1 MARAKMPGLQ
11 LRGGVW
17 WVWKQVNGYGRIR
30 ESTGYRECEY
40 AKAEHVLIRRLN
52 EINDAQRLGIR
63 PRRVF
68 REAGAKFLVENTH
81 LSTIGDIAL
90 TLKQLDPYIGHLPL
104 KNIHDGTLA
113 KFIADWRLR
122 KVSNRTINIAIAR
135 IRRIVRLAAMKWR
148 DENNLTWLDVPP
160 WLTMLNEQETRRSA
174 YPLTWEQQRIFFA
187 ELPAYL
193 HRMALFKVNTGCR
206 EQEVCR
212 LKWEYEIEVPELNAS
227 VFLIPWNFGGRRPR
241 SGVKNRRDRL
251 VVLNSVAR
259 SVIDDQRGLHP
270 VWVFSVAG
278 KPVHRMLQKAWRLA
292 RQRAAEKWQILKGE
306 PAPAGFAQ
314 LRVHDLKHTF
324 GHRLEAANVSD
335 RDCQALLGHARKGV
349 TRQYMAP
356 EVVRLTQA
364 VESVLNTE
372 RHGSIPL
379 TIIRRKV
386 A

>member
-11 LRGGVW
+11 LRGGIW
-17 WVWKQVNGYGRIR
+17 WIWKQVNGYDRIR

-40 AKAEHVLIRRLN
+40 LKAEHVLIKRLS

-63 PRRVF
+63 PQRVF
-68 REAGAKFLVENTH
+68 REAGAKFLVENRH

-113 KFIADWRLR
+113 KFIADWRRRGL
-122 KVSNRTINIAIAR
+122 SNRTINIAIAR
-135 IRRIVRLAAMKWR
+135 VRRIVRLAAMRWR
-148 DENNLTWLDVPP
+148 DEHNLTWLDVPP
-160 WLTMLNEQETRRSA
+160 LLTMLNEQETRREA

-187 ELPAYL
+187 ELPGYL

-212 LKWEYEIEVPELNAS
+212 LKWEYEIDVQELNAA
-227 VFLIPWNFGGRRPR
+227 VFLIPWNFGGRRPS

-259 SVIDDQRGLHP
+259 SVIEEQRGQHP

-278 KPVHRMLQKAWRLA
+278 KPVQRMLQNAWRLA
-292 RQRAAEKWQILKGE
+292 RQRAAGKWQELKAE
-306 PAPAGFAQ
+306 SVAVGFAK

-324 GHRLEAANVSD
+324 GHRLEASGVSD

-356 EVVRLTQA
+356 EVARLIQA
-364 VESVLNTE
+364 AESVLDTE
-372 RHGSIPL
+372 RRGTIPL
-379 TIIRRKV
+379 TIIRRRV